1 MIKYENTF
9 NYNFSDDNINISNSI
24 SQKNERP
31 QIDTSLNSL
40 ITSSKIEYNNN
51 FKIKN
56 GLTREPSAHTFQKAP
71 IKPIKKIHPRINKKM
86 LKTSDLMQAQR

>member
-1 MIKYENTF
+1 MTTLIYQIAF
-9 NYNFSDDNINISNSI
+9 
-24 SQKNERP
+24 QKWRP
-31 QIDTSLNSL
+31 QIDTSLKLL

-71 IKPIKKIHPRINKKM
+71 IKPIKDTSRINKKM